1 MTLLTGGVDVTRK
14 PAGRNV
20 LNQYPQGV
28 DPARVSA
35 IGMGMCCPV
44 SSYNAAN
51 RRMSM
56 VLTGQA

>member
-1 MTLLTGGVDVTRK
+1 MTLLTGGVGVPVR
-14 PAGRNV
+14 GRNV

-51 RRMSM
+51 RRVSM